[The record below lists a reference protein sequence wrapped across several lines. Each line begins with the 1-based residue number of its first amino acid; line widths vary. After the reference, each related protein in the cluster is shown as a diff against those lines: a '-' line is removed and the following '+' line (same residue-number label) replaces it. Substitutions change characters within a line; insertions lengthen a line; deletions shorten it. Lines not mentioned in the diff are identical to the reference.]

1 VIEGACGVQSLQTIF
16 ALLAAGLGV
25 ALAAVA
31 SSLRSVGTHA
41 RATVAWTTRRVR
53 EGWESTMHRSRRGEK
68 QAGEATDKRRAA

>member
-1 VIEGACGVQSLQTIF
+1 MQSLQTIF

-41 RATVAWTTRRVR
+41 RATVVWTTRRVR
-53 EGWESTMHRSRRGEK
+53 EGWESTVHRSRRAEPRG
-68 QAGEATDKRRAA
+68 DSSSDRRRAA